1 MPPDADLRVQALGS
15 LIHTDAQKAIPMLRS
30 IALEADPGVAR
41 RALFVL
47 AQSRNPEART
57 TVLEVARHGSDGLR
71 IAAVRELGRF
81 GGPDISGDLLQVY
94 RTSNLPV
101 RRQVVVSLGERLD
114 AASLL
119 KIAESEVDS
128 HLRDIAIVTLGR
140 AGGREGLRE
149 LYGRTREGRRA
160 VIAGL
165 FNAKDEEGL
174 IRIADREK
182 DPKLRA
188 EALSRLRLMDTP
200 RARAYLEKV
209 SSP

>member
-1 MPPDADLRVQALGS
+1 
-15 LIHTDAQKAIPMLRS
+15 
-30 IALEADPGVAR
+30 
-41 RALFVL
+41 
-47 AQSRNPEART
+47 
-57 TVLEVARHGSDGLR
+57 
-71 IAAVRELGRF
+71 
-81 GGPDISGDLLQVY
+81 
-94 RTSNLPV
+94 
-101 RRQVVVSLGERLD
+101 
-114 AASLL
+114 
-119 KIAESEVDS
+119 
-128 HLRDIAIVTLGR
+128 
-140 AGGREGLRE
+140 REGLRE